1 VQALRVRLAERCEAG
16 RRHVE
21 AQQRRA
27 MSAVPDRE
35 YVRQGL
41 TGMAQQL
48 ARDAR
53 ALTAR

>member
-1 VQALRVRLAERCEAG
+1 MRLAERCEAG